1 VCYAIIKYAKE
12 SRYQESCSIYSAGD
26 GVEGRTMTALRDLHR
41 DDKPREKLLN
51 KGVSALKNDELLA
64 ILLGS
69 GIQGKDVRKLSREIV
84 QIMDDDFD
92 ALSLKKLCDIH
103 GLGQAKASQILAS
116 IELSKRYLVK
126 SNTRITSAQEVYETL
141 RPFSAKSQEYFL
153 SITLDGASHIINTRT
168 VFIGTLNQSLV
179 HPREVFADAIA
190 DRAAGI
196 IIAHN
201 HPSGTL
207 EASRADIAIT
217 QRLKEVSKLVGIEL
231 LDHVILAK
239 SGFYSFSDEG
249 LL

>member
-1 VCYAIIKYAKE
+1 
-12 SRYQESCSIYSAGD
+12 
-26 GVEGRTMTALRDLHR
+26 MTALRDLHK

-51 KGVSALKNDELLA
+51 KGVEALKNDELLA

-69 GIQGKDVRKLSREIV
+69 GVQGKDVRKLSKEI
-84 QIMDDDFD
+84 IALMDRHFD
-92 ALSLKKLCDIH
+92 HFDKLSDRSLSLEKLCEIH
-103 GLGQAKASQILAS
+103 GLGIAKASQILAS
-116 IELSKRYLVK
+116 LELSKRYLIRT
-126 SNTRITSAQEVYETL
+126 NRRITDAKDVYEEL
-141 RPFSAKSQEYFL
+141 HKYANRLQEHFL
-153 SITLDGASHIINTRT
+153 TITLDGASHIINTRT

-207 EASRADIAIT
+207 EASRADVAIT
-217 QRLKEVSKLVGIEL
+217 QRLMEVSRLVGIEL
-231 LDHVILAK
+231 LDHVILSK
-239 SGFYSFSDEG
+239 QGYFSFSDEG

>member
-1 VCYAIIKYAKE
+1 
-12 SRYQESCSIYSAGD
+12 
-26 GVEGRTMTALRDLHR
+26 MTALRDLHK
-41 DDKPREKLLN
+41 DDKPREKLVA
-51 KGVSALKNDELLA
+51 KGVQALKNDELLA

-69 GIQGKDVRKLSREIV
+69 GVQGKDVRKLAKEIV
-84 QIMDDDFD
+84 AMMDEDFD
-92 ALSLKKLCDIH
+92 ELSLNKLCDIH
-103 GLGQAKASQILAS
+103 GLGLAKASQILAS
-116 IELSKRYLVK
+116 IELSKRYLIK
-126 SNTRITSAQEVYETL
+126 SNKRIISAQDVYDEL
-141 RPFSAKSQEYFL
+141 KSFSTKSQEHFL
-153 SITLDGASHIINTRT
+153 TITLDGASHIINTRT

-207 EASRADIAIT
+207 EASRADISIT

-231 LDHVILAK
+231 LDHVILSK
-239 SGFYSFSDEG
+239 HGYYSFSDEG

>member
-1 VCYAIIKYAKE
+1 MPE
-12 SRYQESCSIYSAGD
+12 L
-26 GVEGRTMTALRDLHR
+26 VEGKCMKTIKQLHK

-51 KGVSALKNDELLA
+51 KGAEALKNDELLA

-69 GIQGKDVRKLSREIV
+69 GIKGKDVRKLAKEIV
-84 QIMDDDFD
+84 AMMDEGFD
-92 ALSLKKLCDIH
+92 KLTLKKLCDIH
-103 GLGQAKASQILAS
+103 GLGLAKASQILAS
-116 IELSKRYLVK
+116 IELSKRYLIK
-126 SNTRITSAQEVYETL
+126 SNKRITSAAEVYDEL
-141 RPFSAKSQEYFL
+141 KSFSTKSQEHFL
-153 SITLDGASHIINTRT
+153 TITLDGASHIINTRT

-207 EASRADIAIT
+207 EASRADISIT

-239 SGFYSFSDEG
+239 GGFYSFSDEG

>member
-1 VCYAIIKYAKE
+1 
-12 SRYQESCSIYSAGD
+12 
-26 GVEGRTMTALRDLHR
+26 MTALRDLHKH
-41 DDKPREKLLN
+41 DKPREKLVA
-51 KGVSALKNDELLA
+51 KGVEALKNEELLA

-69 GIQGKDVRKLSREIV
+69 GIQGKDVRKLSKEI
-84 QIMDDDFD
+84 IALMDRHFD
-92 ALSLKKLCDIH
+92 KLSDRLTLEKLCDIH
-103 GLGQAKASQILAS
+103 GLGIAKASQILAS
-116 IELSKRYLVK
+116 IELSKRYLIR
-126 SNTRITSAQEVYETL
+126 SNRRITDAKDVYEEL
-141 RPFSAKSQEYFL
+141 KSFSTKSQEHFL
-153 SITLDGASHIINTRT
+153 TITLDGASHIINTRT

-207 EASRADIAIT
+207 EASRADISIT

-231 LDHVILAK
+231 LDHVILSK
-239 SGFYSFSDEG
+239 HGYYSFSDEG